1 MNEMKF
7 APKGKKEVLVG
18 VARLNSWPFAAEQSM
33 RATLAGMVGSR
44 RANRWVAV
52 VLSLAVPSSLP
63 SHVFAQ
69 LKAFPTAE
77 GFGAL
82 ASGGRG
88 GSVYHVTN
96 LSDSGDGSFRDAI
109 SQSNRTVV
117 FDVSGVINIASQLV
131 FSNNITVAGQ
141 TAPNGIAVYGDGVSL
156 SNRSNIVLRNITFRA
171 GTGTASDMKT
181 VNMTSSS
188 NIILDHVS
196 IGWSRYDNLGI
207 TKDSGKP
214 ESTNITIQN
223 CLIEEAINSQR
234 AGGIVDSS
242 RNITFARNL
251 WTNNDTR
258 NPKGKGDLQYINN
271 VVYNYGK
278 GGYVGGHSSAIWYED
293 LINNYF
299 IAGPSQSGDYLTDF
313 GSNDYVYHSGNKVDD
328 DKVDTGGDGLPEGRN
343 IDTNKF
349 NSIGAT
355 VQPTPHNNPT
365 VPVAVMSVID
375 AFKWAVAK
383 AGNALHRD
391 SVDQRQINDLKS
403 LGSLGYIPAD
413 ETQVGGMPTW
423 SGPAAPTDTD
433 GDGMP
438 DAWEQLKG
446 LDSDNAADRN
456 LTNLSPQGYTN
467 LEVYLNGLMAPLYG
481 IAGDFNGDSRV
492 DSADYSVWRKGLGTT
507 YTQSDYNS
515 WRANFGQNAGSG
527 SGANT
532 AGAIPEPATALMV
545 LIGLAAFCLLD
556 RPNTVKKRA
565 NRSTRLRSDAR
576 LRITHK
582 QLCSNRQHH
591 GGMEKQFVRR

>member
-1 MNEMKF
+1 
-7 APKGKKEVLVG
+7 
-18 VARLNSWPFAAEQSM
+18 VALS
-33 RATLAGMVGSR
+33 ATTAS
-44 RANRWVAV
+44 
-52 VLSLAVPSSLP
+52 
-63 SHVFAQ
+63 AQ

-82 ASGGRG
+82 ATGGRG
-88 GSVYHVTN
+88 GTVYHVTN
-96 LSDSGDGSFRDAI
+96 LNDSGAGSFRDAV

-141 TAPNGIAVYGDGVSL
+141 TAPNGVAIYGDGVSL
-156 SNRSNIVLRNITFRA
+156 SHRSNIILRSITFRA
-171 GTGTASDMKT
+171 GIGTATDMKA
-181 VNMTSSS
+181 VNMTTSS
-188 NIILDHVS
+188 NIIFDHVS

-207 TKDSGKP
+207 TKDSGQP

-278 GGYVGGHSSAIWYED
+278 GGYVGGHSGAIWYED

-313 GSNDYVYHSGNKVDD
+313 GSNDYVYHSGNKIDD

-349 NSIGAT
+349 DSLGAT
-355 VQPTPHNNPT
+355 VQPAPHNNPR
-365 VPVAVMSVID
+365 VPVTVMSVID
-375 AFKWAVAK
+375 AFKSAVAR

-391 SVDQRQINDLKS
+391 SVDQLQIDDLKS

-413 ETQVGGMPTW
+413 ETQVGGMPSW
-423 SGPAAPTDTD
+423 SGPAAPIDTD

-438 DAWEQLKG
+438 DSWEQL
-446 LDSDNAADRN
+446 
-456 LTNLSPQGYTN
+456 
-467 LEVYLNGLMAPLYG
+467 NGL
-481 IAGDFNGDSRV
+481 
-492 DSADYSVWRKGLGTT
+492 
-507 YTQSDYNS
+507 NS
-515 WRANFGQNAGSG
+515 
-527 SGANT
+527 
-532 AGAIPEPATALMV
+532 
-545 LIGLAAFCLLD
+545 
-556 RPNTVKKRA
+556 
-565 NRSTRLRSDAR
+565 
-576 LRITHK
+576 
-582 QLCSNRQHH
+582 
-591 GGMEKQFVRR
+591 

>member
-1 MNEMKF
+1 MKHST
-7 APKGKKEVLVG
+7 VTILS
-18 VARLNSWPFAAEQSM
+18 L
-33 RATLAGMVGSR
+33 
-44 RANRWVAV
+44 VAV
-52 VLSLAVPSSLP
+52 GALATVG
-63 SHVFAQ
+63 FAQ
-69 LKAFPTAE
+69 LRAFPTAE

-82 ASGGRG
+82 ATGGRG

-96 LSDSGDGSFRDAI
+96 LNDSGAGSFRDAV

-131 FSNNITVAGQ
+131 FSSNITVAGQ

-156 SNRSNIVLRNITFRA
+156 SHRSNIILRNITFRA
-171 GTGTASDMKT
+171 GIGTATDMKT

-207 TKDSGKP
+207 TKDSGQP

-223 CLIEEAINSQR
+223 CLIHEAINSQR

-313 GSNDYVYHSGNKVDD
+313 GSNDYVYHSGNKIDD

-349 NSIGAT
+349 NNVGAT
-355 VQPTPHNNPT
+355 VQASPHNNPT
-365 VPVAVMSVID
+365 VPVTVMPVID

-391 SVDQRQINDLKS
+391 SADQRQINHLKS
-403 LGSLGYIPAD
+403 LGTQGYIPAD

-423 SGPAAPTDTD
+423 TGPPAPTDTD

-438 DAWEQLKG
+438 DAWEQSKG
-446 LDSDNAADRN
+446 LNASNAADRN
-456 LTNLSPQGYTN
+456 LTNLSPEGYTN
-467 LEVYLNGLMAPLYG
+467 LEVYLNSLMYPLYA
-481 IAGDFNGDSRV
+481 IAGRLQRRHQSRSRRLRSLGV
-492 DSADYSVWRKGLGTT
+492 KGWAQRTRQPTT
-507 YTQSDYNS
+507 TSGEPS
-515 WRANFGQNAGSG
+515 FGQTADGG
-527 SGANT
+527 SGAI
-532 AGAIPEPATALMV
+532 AIAAVPEPASALMF
-545 LIGLAAFCLLD
+545 LLGLAVACIPRRGRRD
-556 RPNTVKKRA
+556 R
-565 NRSTRLRSDAR
+565 S
-576 LRITHK
+576 
-582 QLCSNRQHH
+582 QHPPS
-591 GGMEKQFVRR
+591 